1 MLSQKLY
8 NYLLNANNANYTF
21 DDTMSDYNSSMI
33 SERKELQIRAKTMN
47 RREPTLSH
55 NVTLLIE
62 W

>member
-8 NYLLNANNANYTF
+8 NYLLNANYSF
-21 DDTMSDYNSSMI
+21 DDTMEDYNNSMI
-33 SERKELQIRAKTMN
+33 SERKDLQIRSKTMY

-55 NVTLLIE
+55 NMTLLIE

>member
-8 NYLLNANNANYTF
+8 NFLLNANYSF
-21 DDTMSDYNSSMI
+21 VDTMDDYNNSMI
-33 SERKELQIRAKTMN
+33 SDRKDLQIRSKTMN